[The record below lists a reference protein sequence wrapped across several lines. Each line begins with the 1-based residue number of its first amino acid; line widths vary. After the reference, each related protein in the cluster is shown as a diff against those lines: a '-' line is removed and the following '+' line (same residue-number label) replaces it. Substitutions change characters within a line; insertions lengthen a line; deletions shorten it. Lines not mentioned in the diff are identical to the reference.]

1 MKKKFNF
8 KIFIIIFFTIL
19 VFIYLVVFN
28 MKKNTKVE
36 IQADVTSIGTNY
48 VIATDSEDNEYL
60 LNTSEQYN
68 IGDIIKVI
76 LKNIK

>member
-28 MKKNTKVE
+28 IKKNTKVE

-48 VIATDSEDNEYL
+48 VIVTN
-60 LNTSEQYN
+60 
-68 IGDIIKVI
+68 
-76 LKNIK
+76 